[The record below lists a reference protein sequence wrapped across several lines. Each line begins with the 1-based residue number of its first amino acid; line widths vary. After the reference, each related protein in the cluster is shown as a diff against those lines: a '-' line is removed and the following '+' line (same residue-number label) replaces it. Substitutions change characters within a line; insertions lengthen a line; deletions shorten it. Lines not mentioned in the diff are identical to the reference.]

1 MTRFESYKCR
11 DPLRVRRAKNG
22 RKKETKR
29 DVWEVNFWLVPV
41 LVGSAARSKLAYL
54 PPQVSIGCCPNSGS
68 GARLWLRSRPVVL
81 LQGLHI
87 ATCMGEW
94 VNDTRSQR
102 VHTRVSS
109 KLPKSTT
116 TTAAT
121 TTSMNRL
128 MLIISERQKWCYLF
142 LILLSLRQGVP
153 TFFFFGPDFAC
164 LCYIGLCGLSGTYG
178 VFLVLK
184 FFFFQYI
191 WGQSF
196 FFFFF
201 PCVRNEFP
209 PGLVCPFRF
218 PSFEVVASSWFRS
231 QYYILILLF
240 VVLFYY
246 YYHHYLWDMPSEIC
260 H

>member
-54 PPQVSIGCCPNSGS
+54 PPQVSIGCFPNSGS

-116 TTAAT
+116 TTTAT

-142 LILLSLRQGVP
+142 LILISLRQGVP
-153 TFFFFGPDFAC
+153 TFFFGPDFAC

-201 PCVRNEFP
+201 LC
-209 PGLVCPFRF
+209 
-218 PSFEVVASSWFRS
+218 S
-231 QYYILILLF
+231 
-240 VVLFYY
+240 
-246 YYHHYLWDMPSEIC
+246 
-260 H
+260 

>member
-29 DVWEVNFWLVPV
+29 DVWEVNFCLVPV

-54 PPQVSIGCCPNSGS
+54 PSQVSIGCCPNSGS

-196 FFFFF
+196 FFFFSL
-201 PCVRNEFP
+201 CT
-209 PGLVCPFRF
+209 
-218 PSFEVVASSWFRS
+218 
-231 QYYILILLF
+231 
-240 VVLFYY
+240 
-246 YYHHYLWDMPSEIC
+246 
-260 H
+260 

>member
-29 DVWEVNFWLVPV
+29 DVWEVNFWFVPV
-41 LVGSAARSKLAYL
+41 LVGSAAGSKLAYL

-116 TTAAT
+116 TTTTAT

-153 TFFFFGPDFAC
+153 TFFFFWTRFC
-164 LCYIGLCGLSGTYG
+164 LPLLYWSVRAKRYLWG
-178 VFLVLK
+178 VFSFKVFFLLVYLGSEL
-184 FFFFQYI
+184 FFFFLVYVMNFRLVWFAHFASRVLKQ
-191 WGQSF
+191 WL
-196 FFFFF
+196 
-201 PCVRNEFP
+201 VL
-209 PGLVCPFRF
+209 GLD
-218 PSFEVVASSWFRS
+218 PSIIF
-231 QYYILILLF
+231 
-240 VVLFYY
+240 
-246 YYHHYLWDMPSEIC
+246 
-260 H
+260 